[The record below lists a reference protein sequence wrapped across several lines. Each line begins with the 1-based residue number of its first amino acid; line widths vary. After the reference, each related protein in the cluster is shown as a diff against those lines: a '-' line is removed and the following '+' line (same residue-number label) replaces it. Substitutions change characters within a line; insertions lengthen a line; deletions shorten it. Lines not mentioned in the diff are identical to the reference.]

1 MRTTTTNN
9 ANNVSETFY
18 SNANAETATSSRKRD
33 VKVETKNNK
42 ASSSLNNLIRG
53 IDSTTTSDAKS

>member
-1 MRTTTTNN
+1 MRTTTT
-9 ANNVSETFY
+9 NNVSETFY

-42 ASSSLNNLIRG
+42 ASLNNLIRG
-53 IDSTTTSDAKS
+53 IDSTSDAKS